1 MKDLH
6 RAAQK
11 AAADRAEL
19 PAHLSRSV
27 NPWLAAALAGLLA
40 ACAQN
45 PSAPEASGSKPTAA
59 PAAPAAPSAAPA
71 AAAPNAPAAPARA
84 GQAGQPA
91 RPGAA
96 APTPG
101 AAGAPGA
108 PTGAAAAAAPNAAT
122 MAAAMAAR
130 GGAAPGSPAPFADV
144 IKDAKRTDGFLPVWT
159 KDEKVWLE
167 IPANALDKP
176 FFFAVSV
183 ANGLGERFFWPG
195 LMGGSQVV
203 ELRKVGT
210 TVQLIAKNM
219 KVRAPENT
227 PLARAV
233 GESYSDSLL
242 ATAPAAS
249 APHPERKSI
258 LVDANALLGGDI
270 TGAQTRLEGSY
281 RLSYTL
287 DRANS
292 GIVKSAATAQGTSMT
307 VRQHFAIPKLPSLPP
322 GGPGGA
328 TPNPAAMP
336 SPPTVVPDPRSL
348 FLAHTYTMAPLP
360 ATPMKVRVADQRV
373 GYFTESFMDFGKDA
387 GGDRRTHH
395 IKRWRLEKK
404 DPNAE
409 VSEPKEPIRVVMD
422 RNIPLKWREP
432 IKAGILEWNKAFEK
446 AGWRNAIVV
455 EQQADNADWSTLE
468 GTRLLA
474 VRWFAIE
481 GPGAT
486 AVGPSQADPRTGE
499 ILRGASII
507 PENWVRIGRN
517 RITDTQPRLGTTSA
531 ESGSGATPSFA
542 QPYAMPSLGGAG
554 HDHELCT
561 MGHEALEQSEMAFEL
576 LVARGQIDPEGP
588 EADRFIAGSLKD
600 VTMHEIGHA
609 LGLRHNFKASTGI
622 TRSQLRDKAF
632 TALRGVSNSVMDYNA
647 LNLPL
652 GDEADAALQMG
663 TLGSYDIWAIE
674 YGYRDFPADREAAG
688 LSAIAGRSDTDTALA
703 YATDED
709 ASTPDP
715 LVNRY
720 DLGDDPLAYA
730 QKQMK
735 LSRELWN
742 RTQARTL
749 SANDDMTVYRRVLQR
764 VFAGINATVPLATR
778 YVGGSI
784 HSRALAGKNEPL
796 IAPVPAA
803 RQREALSFVVNEL
816 FTSNSFKF
824 DPKIMSRLGI
834 DQLDRMS
841 ARSQTSTD
849 FSLATSVLGVQRNAL
864 DALMSDAMAARMA
877 DAEHKV
883 DNPKA
888 LMSYADVQTR
898 LSTAIWSEL
907 RDGKTTGRD
916 VDSLRRNLQRE
927 HIKRL
932 AAGLLRPS
940 ATTGNAD
947 APAVNR
953 MVARQLESDL
963 RGALSAGGW
972 SGMARAHLED
982 SLALIS
988 EALKA
993 PLNKQGV

>member
-1 MKDLH
+1 MKHLH
-6 RAAQK
+6 RAASAK
-11 AAADRAEL
+11 AATATALPPHLARA
-19 PAHLSRSV
+19 PY
-27 NPWLAAALAGLLA
+27 PWMTAALATLLV

-45 PSAPEASGSKPTAA
+45 PTAPQGTAT
-59 PAAPAAPSAAPA
+59 SAPA
-71 AAAPNAPAAPARA
+71 AAAKPAASAI
-84 GQAGQPA
+84 
-91 RPGAA
+91 AA
-96 APTPG
+96 AQAARSA
-101 AAGAPGA
+101 AAG
-108 PTGAAAAAAPNAAT
+108 
-122 MAAAMAAR
+122 
-130 GGAAPGSPAPFADV
+130 SPPAFAEV
-144 IKDAKRTDGFLPVWT
+144 IRDAKRSDGFLPVWT
-159 KDEKVWLE
+159 KDDKVWME
-167 IPANALDKP
+167 IPAAAMNKP

-203 ELRKVGT
+203 ELRKVGN
-210 TVQLIAKNM
+210 TVRLIAKNV
-219 KVRAPENT
+219 KVRAPANT
-227 PLARAV
+227 PLAKALE
-233 GESYSDSLL
+233 ESYSDSLL

-258 LVDANALLGGDI
+258 LVDANTLLGGDL

-281 RLSYTL
+281 RLPYTL

-292 GIVKSAATAQGTSMT
+292 GIVKSTSNAQGTSFT
-307 VRQHFAIPKLPSLPP
+307 VRQHFAIPKLPSMPP

-348 FLAHTYTMAPLP
+348 FLGHTYTMAPLP
-360 ATPMKVRVADQRV
+360 ATPMAVRAADQRV

-404 DPNAE
+404 DPTAE

-422 RNIPLKWREP
+422 RNIPVKWREP

-446 AGWRNAIVV
+446 AGWRHAIVV

-468 GTRLLA
+468 GTRMLA

-517 RITDTQPRLGTTSA
+517 RITDTQPRLGSQSA
-531 ESGSGATPSFA
+531 EAGGHAAGENFA
-542 QPYAMPSLGGAG
+542 QPYSLPGMAAS
-554 HDHELCT
+554 HDHSLCT
-561 MGHEALEQSEMAFEL
+561 LGHEALEQAEMAFEL
-576 LVARGQIDPEGP
+576 LVARGQIDPQGP

-652 GDEADAALQMG
+652 ADETDADLQMG
-663 TLGSYDIWAIE
+663 SLGVYDMWAIE

-688 LSAIAGRSDTDTALA
+688 LAAIAQRSDTDISLA

-730 QKQMK
+730 QRQMK

-749 SANDDMTVYRRVLQR
+749 AANDDMTIYRRVLQR

-803 RQREALSFVVNEL
+803 RQREALNFVVNEL
-816 FTSNSFKF
+816 FTTQSFKF
-824 DPKIMSRLGI
+824 DPKILSRLGI
-834 DQLDRMS
+834 DQLDRIS
-841 ARSQTSTD
+841 ARSLTSTD
-849 FSLATSVLGVQRNAL
+849 YSLAQTVLGVQRSAL
-864 DALMSDAMAARMA
+864 DALMSEALASRMA

-888 LMSYADVQTR
+888 LMSFADVQAR
-898 LSTAIWSEL
+898 LSGAIWAEL
-907 RDGKTTGRD
+907 RDGKTSGRE

-932 AAGLLRPS
+932 ASGLLRPAAS
-940 ATTGNAD
+940 SGNAD

-953 MVARQLESDL
+953 MVARQLESEL

-972 SGMARAHLED
+972 SNMARAHLED
-982 SLALIS
+982 SLAMIS

-993 PLNKQGV
+993 SLNKQGV

>member
-1 MKDLH
+1 
-6 RAAQK
+6 
-11 AAADRAEL
+11 AAA
-19 PAHLSRSV
+19 
-27 NPWLAAALAGLLA
+27 AGA
-40 ACAQN
+40 
-45 PSAPEASGSKPTAA
+45 TA
-59 PAAPAAPSAAPA
+59 PAAPGASA
-71 AAAPNAPAAPARA
+71 
-84 GQAGQPA
+84 
-91 RPGAA
+91 GAA
-96 APTPG
+96 APGT
-101 AAGAPGA
+101 
-108 PTGAAAAAAPNAAT
+108 PNAAAI
-122 MAAAMAAR
+122 AAAQAAR
-130 GGAAPGSPAPFADV
+130 SAAAGSPPAFAEV
-144 IKDAKRTDGFLPVWT
+144 IRDAKRSDGFLPVWT
-159 KDEKVWLE
+159 KDDKVWME
-167 IPANALDKP
+167 IPAAAMDKP

-203 ELRKVGT
+203 ELRKVGN
-210 TVQLIAKNM
+210 TVQLIAKNV
-219 KVRAPENT
+219 KVRAPANT
-227 PLARAV
+227 PLAKALE
-233 GESYSDSLL
+233 ESYSDSLL

-258 LVDANALLGGDI
+258 LVDANTLLGGDL

-281 RLSYTL
+281 RLPYTL

-292 GIVKSAATAQGTSMT
+292 GIVKSTSNAQGTSFT
-307 VRQHFAIPKLPSLPP
+307 VRQHFAIPKLPSMPP

-348 FLAHTYTMAPLP
+348 FLGHTYTMAPLP
-360 ATPMKVRVADQRV
+360 ATPMAVRAADQRV

-404 DPNAE
+404 DPTAE

-517 RITDTQPRLGTTSA
+517 RITDTQPRLGSQSA
-531 ESGSGATPSFA
+531 EAGVQAAGMNFA
-542 QPYAMPSLGGAG
+542 QPYSLPGMASA
-554 HDHELCT
+554 HDHSLCT
-561 MGHEALEQSEMAFEL
+561 LGHEALEQAEMAFEL
-576 LVARGQIDPEGP
+576 LVARGQIDPQGP

-652 GDEADAALQMG
+652 TDEADADLQMG
-663 TLGSYDIWAIE
+663 SLGAYDMWAIE

-688 LSAIAGRSDTDTALA
+688 LAAIAQRSDTDISLA

-730 QKQMK
+730 QRQMK

-749 SANDDMTVYRRVLQR
+749 AANDDMTIYRRVLQR

-803 RQREALSFVVNEL
+803 RQREALNFVVNEL
-816 FTSNSFKF
+816 FTTQSFKF
-824 DPKIMSRLGI
+824 DPKILSRLGI
-834 DQLDRMS
+834 DQLDRIS
-841 ARSQTSTD
+841 ARSLTSTD
-849 FSLATSVLGVQRNAL
+849 YSLAQTVLGVQRSAL
-864 DALMSDAMAARMA
+864 DALMSEALASRMA

-888 LMSYADVQTR
+888 LMSFADVQTR
-898 LSTAIWSEL
+898 LSGAIWAEL
-907 RDGKTTGRD
+907 RDGKTSGRE

-927 HIKRL
+927 HITRL
-932 AAGLLRPS
+932 ASGLLRPAAS
-940 ATTGNAD
+940 SGNAD

-953 MVARQLESDL
+953 MVARQLESEL

-972 SGMARAHLED
+972 SNMARAHLED
-982 SLALIS
+982 SLAMIS

>member
-1 MKDLH
+1 MI
-6 RAAQK
+6 R
-11 AAADRAEL
+11 
-19 PAHLSRSV
+19 
-27 NPWLAAALAGLLA
+27 
-40 ACAQN
+40 
-45 PSAPEASGSKPTAA
+45 
-59 PAAPAAPSAAPA
+59 
-71 AAAPNAPAAPARA
+71 
-84 GQAGQPA
+84 
-91 RPGAA
+91 
-96 APTPG
+96 
-101 AAGAPGA
+101 
-108 PTGAAAAAAPNAAT
+108 
-122 MAAAMAAR
+122 
-130 GGAAPGSPAPFADV
+130 
-144 IKDAKRTDGFLPVWT
+144 DAKRVDGFLPVWT
-159 KDEKVWLE
+159 KDDKVWLE
-167 IPANALDKP
+167 LPTTALDKP

-183 ANGLGERFFWPG
+183 ASGLGERFFWPG

-203 ELRKVGT
+203 ELRKVGS
-210 TVQLIAKNM
+210 TVQLIAKNL
-219 KVRAPENT
+219 KVRAPANT
-227 PLARAV
+227 PLSKALE
-233 GESYSDSLL
+233 ESYSDSLL

-258 LVDANALLGGDI
+258 LVDANALLGGDLS
-270 TGAQTRLEGSY
+270 GAQTRLEGSY

-292 GIVKSAATAQGTSMT
+292 GIVKSSANAQGTSLT

-328 TPNPAAMP
+328 TPNPAALP

-360 ATPMKVRVADQRV
+360 ATPMKVRAADQRV
-373 GYFTESFMDFGKDA
+373 GYFTESYMDFGKDA

-404 DPNAE
+404 DPTAE
-409 VSEPKEPIRVVMD
+409 ISEPKEPIRVVMD

-446 AGWRNAIVV
+446 AGWRNAVVV

-468 GTRLLA
+468 GTRMLA

-517 RITDTQPRLGTTSA
+517 RITDTQPRLGSQSA
-531 ESGSGATPSFA
+531 DSAGAATGLNFA
-542 QPYAMPSLGGAG
+542 QPYALPGAAPA
-554 HDHELCT
+554 HDHSVCT
-561 MGHEALEQSEMAFEL
+561 MGHEALEQAEMAFEL

-600 VTMHEIGHA
+600 VTMHEVGHA

-632 TALRGVSNSVMDYNA
+632 TAVRGVSNSVMDYNA

-652 GDEADAALQMG
+652 ADEADAELQMG
-663 TLGSYDIWAIE
+663 TLGAYDIWAIE

-688 LSAIAGRSDTDTALA
+688 LAAIAQRSDSDISLA

-715 LVNRY
+715 MVNRY

-749 SANDDMTVYRRVLQR
+749 APTDDMTVYRRVLQR

-784 HSRALAGKNEPL
+784 HSRALAGKNEAL
-796 IAPVPAA
+796 ITPVPAT
-803 RQREALSFVVNEL
+803 RQREALNFVVNEL
-816 FTSNSFKF
+816 FTTQSFKF

-834 DQLDRMS
+834 DQLDRIS
-841 ARSQTSTD
+841 ARGQTSTD
-849 FSLATSVLGVQRNAL
+849 YSLAQSVLSVQRGAL
-864 DALMSDAMAARMA
+864 DALMNDALASRMA

-888 LMSYADVQTR
+888 LMSFADVQTR
-898 LSTAIWSEL
+898 LSAAIWAEL
-907 RDGKTTGRD
+907 RDGKTSGRD

-927 HIKRL
+927 HIKRV
-932 AAGLLRPS
+932 ATGLLRPTGTS
-940 ATTGNAD
+940 GNAD

-963 RGALSAGGW
+963 RAALAGGGW
-972 SGMARAHLED
+972 SSMARAHLED

>member
-11 AAADRAEL
+11 VAADRAAH
-19 PAHLSRSV
+19 PATLLRSAS
-27 NPWLAAALAGLLA
+27 PWFAAAFAGLLV

-45 PSAPEASGSKPTAA
+45 PTAPSESAASSAATPTAA
-59 PAAPAAPSAAPA
+59 GAKASAPA
-71 AAAPNAPAAPARA
+71 AAAPTPRPAAGATP
-84 GQAGQPA
+84 P
-91 RPGAA
+91 AA
-96 APTPG
+96 ATGTPAG
-101 AAGAPGA
+101 NRPASAGAPGA
-108 PTGAAAAAAPNAAT
+108 ASAAAAAA
-122 MAAAMAAR
+122 AAR
-130 GGAAPGSPAPFADV
+130 PAAAPGGPAPFAEV
-144 IKDAKRTDGFLPVWT
+144 IREAKRTDGFLPVWT
-159 KDEKVWLE
+159 KDDKVWLE
-167 IPANALDKP
+167 IPASAMDKP

-183 ANGLGERFFWPG
+183 ASGLGERFFWPG

-203 ELRKVGT
+203 EFRKVGN
-210 TVQLIAKNM
+210 TVQLIAKNL
-219 KVRAPENT
+219 KVRAPANT
-227 PLARAV
+227 PLATALN
-233 GESYSDSLL
+233 ESYSDSLL

-292 GIVKSAATAQGTSMT
+292 GIVKTNANAQGTALT

-322 GGPGGA
+322 AGAGGPS
-328 TPNPAAMP
+328 PNPAAMP
-336 SPPTVVPDPRSL
+336 SPPTVVPDARSL
-348 FLAHTYTMAPLP
+348 FLSHTFTMAPLP
-360 ATPMKVRVADQRV
+360 AAPMKPRAADQRV

-404 DPNAE
+404 DPTAE

-446 AGWRNAIVV
+446 AGWRNAVVV

-499 ILRGASII
+499 ILRGASIV

-517 RITDTQPRLGTTSA
+517 RITDTQPRLGGTSMDSTGA
-531 ESGSGATPSFA
+531 GSMPAFA
-542 QPYAMPSLGGAG
+542 QPYSMPGAPTPA

-561 MGHEALEQSEMAFEL
+561 LGHEALEQAEMAFEL

-588 EADRFIAGSLKD
+588 EADRFIAASLKD

-652 GDEADAALQMG
+652 ANEADADLQMG
-663 TLGSYDIWAIE
+663 TLGAYDIWAIE
-674 YGYRDFPADREAAG
+674 YGYRDFAADKEAAG
-688 LSAIAGRSDTDTALA
+688 LAAIAGRSDSDPSLA

-709 ASTPDP
+709 AATPDP

-735 LSRELWN
+735 LSRELWA
-742 RTQARTL
+742 RTQTRPLAP
-749 SANDDMTVYRRVLQR
+749 NDDMTVYRRVLQR

-778 YVGGSI
+778 YVGGAI

-796 IAPVPAA
+796 ITPVPAA
-803 RQREALSFVVNEL
+803 RQREALNFVVNEL

-834 DQLDRMS
+834 DQLDRIS
-841 ARSQTSTD
+841 ARTATSTD
-849 FSLATSVLGVQRNAL
+849 FSLGQSVLGVQRNAL
-864 DALMSDAMAARMA
+864 DALMTDALAARMA

-888 LMSYADVQTR
+888 LMSFADVQTR
-898 LSTAIWSEL
+898 LSSAIWAEL
-907 RDGKTTGRD
+907 RDGKTAGRE
-916 VDSLRRNLQRE
+916 VDTLRRNLQRE
-927 HIKRL
+927 HVKRL
-932 AAGLLRPS
+932 AAGLLRPTAS
-940 ATTGNAD
+940 SGNAD

-953 MVARQLESDL
+953 MVARQLEADL

-972 SGMARAHLED
+972 SSMARAHLED

>member
-1 MKDLH
+1 MKQSH
-6 RAAQK
+6 RAAPM
-11 AAADRAEL
+11 AAANPTDL
-19 PAHLSRSV
+19 PTHLQPSMKPV
-27 NPWLAAALAGLLA
+27 MAAALAALLV

-45 PSAPEASGSKPTAA
+45 PTAPGAA
-59 PAAPAAPSAAPA
+59 QSAAPA
-71 AAAPNAPAAPARA
+71 AASAASAPAAASARTA
-84 GQAGQPA
+84 T
-91 RPGAA
+91 A
-96 APTPG
+96 APASTPASAPAG
-101 AAGAPGA
+101 AAGAPARPAAAGTPA
-108 PTGAAAAAAPNAAT
+108 PAGAAAAAGAPNAAAL
-122 MAAAMAAR
+122 AAAAQAAR
-130 GGAAPGSPAPFADV
+130 GAAAAGSPPAFAEV
-144 IKDAKRTDGFLPVWT
+144 IRDAKRVDGFLPVWT
-159 KDEKVWLE
+159 KDDKVWLE
-167 IPANALDKP
+167 LPTTALDKP

-183 ANGLGERFFWPG
+183 ASGLGERFFWPG

-203 ELRKVGT
+203 ELRKVGS
-210 TVQLIAKNM
+210 TVQLIAKNL
-219 KVRAPENT
+219 KVRAPANT
-227 PLARAV
+227 PLSKALE
-233 GESYSDSLL
+233 ESYSDSLL

-258 LVDANALLGGDI
+258 LVDANALLGGDLS
-270 TGAQTRLEGSY
+270 GAQTRLEGSY

-292 GIVKSAATAQGTSMT
+292 GIVKSSANAQGTSLT

-328 TPNPAAMP
+328 TPNPAALP

-360 ATPMKVRVADQRV
+360 ATPMKVRAADQRV
-373 GYFTESFMDFGKDA
+373 GYFTESYMDFGKDA

-404 DPNAE
+404 DPTAE
-409 VSEPKEPIRVVMD
+409 ISEPKEPIRVVMD

-446 AGWRNAIVV
+446 AGWRNAVVV

-468 GTRLLA
+468 GTRMLA

-517 RITDTQPRLGTTSA
+517 RITDTQPRLGSQSA
-531 ESGSGATPSFA
+531 DSAGAATGLNFA
-542 QPYAMPSLGGAG
+542 QPYALPGAAPA
-554 HDHELCT
+554 HDHSVCT
-561 MGHEALEQSEMAFEL
+561 MGHEALEQAEMAFEL

-632 TALRGVSNSVMDYNA
+632 TAARGVSNSVMDYNA

-652 GDEADAALQMG
+652 ADEADAELQMG
-663 TLGSYDIWAIE
+663 TLGAYDIWAIE

-688 LSAIAGRSDTDTALA
+688 LAAIAQRSDSDISLA

-715 LVNRY
+715 MVNRY

-749 SANDDMTVYRRVLQR
+749 APTDDMTVYRRVLQR

-784 HSRALAGKNEPL
+784 HSRALAGKNEAL
-796 IAPVPAA
+796 ITPVPAT
-803 RQREALSFVVNEL
+803 RQREALNFVVNEL
-816 FTSNSFKF
+816 FTTQSFKF

-834 DQLDRMS
+834 DQFDRSS
-841 ARSQTSTD
+841 ARGQTSTD
-849 FSLATSVLGVQRNAL
+849 YSLAQSVLGVQRGAL
-864 DALMSDAMAARMA
+864 DALMNDALASRMA

-888 LMSYADVQTR
+888 LMSFADVQTR
-898 LSTAIWSEL
+898 LSAAIWAEL
-907 RDGKTTGRD
+907 RDGKTSGRD

-927 HIKRL
+927 HIKRV
-932 AAGLLRPS
+932 ATGLLRPTGTS
-940 ATTGNAD
+940 GNAD

-963 RGALSAGGW
+963 RAALAGGGW
-972 SGMARAHLED
+972 SSMARAHLED